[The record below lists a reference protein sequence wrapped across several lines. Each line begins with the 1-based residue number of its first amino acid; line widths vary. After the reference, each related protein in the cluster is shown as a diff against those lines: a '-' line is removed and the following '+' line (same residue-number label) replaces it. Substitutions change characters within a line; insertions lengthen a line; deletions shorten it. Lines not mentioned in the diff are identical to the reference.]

1 MLLLLGILQYSLR
14 FCTACFYVF
23 VVTASSNNRLDD
35 ASRDRSQNQAAAF
48 RFLSSQ
54 VLGDGGE
61 LFSDI
66 FSYRFLDRF
75 CDGFGSPDG
84 AKMLPKSV
92 KNRVQEGT

>member
-1 MLLLLGILQYSLR
+1 VHQKIP
-14 FCTACFYVF
+14 
-23 VVTASSNNRLDD
+23 
-35 ASRDRSQNQAAAF
+35 
-48 RFLSSQ
+48 Q